1 MPPLPSAP
9 TFLGF
14 RAHPDSDPR
23 RVSRPPK
30 SRHGDDRH
38 HRHSAMIIGRD
49 DRAAPSST
57 LLWSS
62 LDRPPTRARPN
73 AANLLYFLEGKKE
86 TCSSLWPS
94 LLSTLFPSPRF
105 FSNGTR
111 REVHRNCV
119 CVRFVRDEVRER
131 SISIEGERER
141 ERRRGREGEKE
152 WRWGRGGRKKRRRG
166 GRRGWFWWNRGF
178 SRDIGRII
186 RRLSDG
192 MSNEAECTAAW
203 EGSGTCA
210 FWSSIDRRGPT
221 RPADPDGCSGS
232 RPPSQTLGKVL
243 LFLSHVSFLSFNTRS

>member
-38 HRHSAMIIGRD
+38 HRQSAMIIGRD

-86 TCSSLWPS
+86 TCSSLWP